1 MQKLCNGQVQFIC
14 GILFHNERVWTGG
27 WLPSLLKN
35 YAPSFQKP
43 MTERAKSGIII
54 TEAM

>member
-1 MQKLCNGQVQFIC
+1 
-14 GILFHNERVWTGG
+14 VWTGG
-27 WLPSLLKN
+27 WLPSLLKK